1 MSEVILASWIK
12 LIFLISNLKNQP
24 IVVRVIVLFVNRTSE
39 TLNEGNET
47 AVIPDGFRRRMLETT
62 EDNNTRLKYGNEL
75 CAQGYVGF
83 KCEACDEY

>member
-1 MSEVILASWIK
+1 MESCY
-12 LIFLISNLKNQP
+12 SNEGNTEEITDLSNENSTLNQTNELN
-24 IVVRVIVLFVNRTSE
+24 ITNQT
-39 TLNEGNET
+39 NEGNET